1 MATAPTIAM
10 SVSDDA
16 SRKTRPEPILVVDDI
31 VMQFETPDG
40 VLTAVDHMSIDVTPG
55 EFLAVIGP
63 SGCGK
68 STLFNVIGGLLDGYG
83 GTVTVGGERVSGPH
97 RSIGMIFQE
106 ESTFPWRT
114 VVDNVAFPLEIAGIA
129 KAERLERA
137 RHFVSLVGLDG
148 FERRYPAELSGGMR
162 QRVSM
167 ARTLASEP
175 KILLMD
181 EPFAALD
188 EQTRLLL
195 GDKVLQIQQQ
205 LEQTT
210 LLITHNITE
219 AVQLADRIVV
229 MTYRPGKVKRIVK
242 IDLPRPRSSEIVS
255 SEAFG
260 RYVAQI
266 WSDLRE
272 EASRGMHDDETLRKG
287 GERS

>member
-1 MATAPTIAM
+1 MSAAAT
-10 SVSDDA
+10 SDDA
-16 SRKTRPEPILVVDDI
+16 ILVADDI
-31 VMQFETPDG
+31 VVRFETAEGPI
-40 VLTAVDHMSIDVTPG
+40 TAVDNVSFKVRPG
-55 EFLAVIGP
+55 EFLSVIGP

-68 STLFNVIGGLLDGYG
+68 STLFNVIGGLLSNHG
-83 GTVTVGGERVSGPH
+83 GVVSVAGETISGPH
-97 RSIGMIFQE
+97 KSIGMVFQE

-114 VVDNVAFPLEIAGIA
+114 VADNVAFPLELIGMPKTKRA
-129 KAERLERA
+129 ERA
-137 RHFVSLVGLDG
+137 RYFIKMVGLDG
-148 FERRYPAELSGGMR
+148 FEKRYPGELSGGMR
-162 QRVSM
+162 QRVSL

-205 LEQTT
+205 LKQTT

-219 AVQLADRIVV
+219 AVQMSDRILV
-229 MTYRPGKVKRIVK
+229 MTYRPGKVKRIVD
-242 IDLPRPRSSEIVS
+242 IDLPRPRTSEIVG

-266 WSDLRE
+266 WNDLRE
-272 EASRGMHDDETLRKG
+272 EASRGMKDEEEHVLHH
-287 GERS
+287 EASAS